1 MEICLNA
8 KTLFSGVG
16 AKVASKVKR
25 QFRLEN
31 DSQVKS
37 LRKALKR
44 FKRSEER
51 RVIRARMNTLKSQ
64 HRPNREFGQENR
76 NSKIKAVNPFSNLS
90 QAKGSGGRTATANK
104 SGPKPIRLGLSFD
117 MASDVYGGAALM
129 KDFDPHHRK
138 ISTLNFIGSYLH
150 TTMLPS
156 LGLPEICLVGRS
168 NVGKSSFINSLMSY
182 VKTKSGK
189 CDMAFVSKTPG
200 YTKSINLFEA
210 VDYRG
215 RGVVALVDLP
225 GYGYTKVK
233 NKETRKTMQSIL
245 KAYLKRRLELKLVLF
260 LVDGSLEPQHDD
272 YEVVQYFREN
282 NIPHLFILTKMD
294 KVTVPQTPG
303 QIVAFRQYFDLKRP
317 LPIPFSKFGGGDLG
331 CVWNA
336 VFDASTDSFD
346 VSKLNLK
353 DKFEIAKPD
362 FSSFVGAQ
370 ANVSLKDL
378 KKMIF
383 KNYYILPESVKSLD
397 IDSMSRD
404 QLLDVLKIAADRT
417 FDVQNRPLDLVQLKH
432 KLTNR

>member
-1 MEICLNA
+1 MEMCLNA
-8 KTLFSGVG
+8 KALYSGVG
-16 AKVASKVKR
+16 AKVARQVKK

-51 RVIRARMNTLKSQ
+51 RVIRAKMNALKSQ
-64 HRPNREFGQENR
+64 HRANRESGEDIR
-76 NSKIKAVNPFSNLS
+76 KSKTKAVNPFTNLA
-90 QAKGSGGRTATANK
+90 QAKGSGSRSGTMNK
-104 SGPKPIRLGLSFD
+104 DGPKPIRLGLSFD
-117 MASDVYGGAALM
+117 LASEVYSGAALM

-138 ISTLNFIGSYLH
+138 ISTLNFVGSYLH

-168 NVGKSSFINSLMSY
+168 NVGKSSFINSLMSH

-189 CDMAFVSKTPG
+189 PDMAFVSKTPG

-210 VDYRG
+210 VDNRG
-215 RGVVALVDLP
+215 RGVLGLVDLP

-233 NKETRKTMQSIL
+233 NKETRKTMQSVL

-260 LVDGSLEPQHDD
+260 LVDGSVEPQTDD
-272 YEVVQYFREN
+272 YEVLQYFREN
-282 NIPHLFILTKMD
+282 NLPHLFILTKMD

-303 QIVAFRQYFDLKRP
+303 QILTFRQYFDLKSP
-317 LPIPFSKFGGGDLG
+317 LPMPFSKFGGGDLG
-331 CVWNA
+331 CVWKA
-336 VFDASTDSFD
+336 IFDACTDSFD
-346 VSKLNLK
+346 VSKLNLT
-353 DKFEIAKPD
+353 DKFETAKPD
-362 FSSFVGAQ
+362 FSTFVGSQ
-370 ANVSLKDL
+370 ANVSLKDI

-383 KNYYILPESVKSLD
+383 KNYDVLPDSVKSLD

-404 QLLDVLKIAADRT
+404 QLLDVLKIAADRA
-417 FDVQNRPLDLVQLKH
+417 FELQNTPLDLVQLKH
-432 KLTNR
+432 KLTKR